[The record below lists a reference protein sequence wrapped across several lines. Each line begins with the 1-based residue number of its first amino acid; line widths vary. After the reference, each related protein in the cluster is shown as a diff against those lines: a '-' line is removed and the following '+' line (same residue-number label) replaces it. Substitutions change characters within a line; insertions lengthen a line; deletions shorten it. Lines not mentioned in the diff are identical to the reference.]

1 MHFRLYNSGSVVMVE
16 PVSAMARAFVTEYVD
31 VKPYLWLGSRF
42 ACEPRLLDGLMS
54 LFDDIADGG
63 EDS

>member
-16 PVSAMARAFVTEYVD
+16 PVSAMARAFVTDSVV
-31 VKPYLWLGSRF
+31 VKPYLWRGPRF